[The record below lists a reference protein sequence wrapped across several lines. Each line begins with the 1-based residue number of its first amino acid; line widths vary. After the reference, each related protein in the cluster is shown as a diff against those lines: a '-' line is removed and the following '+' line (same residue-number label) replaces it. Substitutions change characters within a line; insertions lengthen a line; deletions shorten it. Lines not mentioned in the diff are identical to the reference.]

1 MKYHN
6 TLWDQSTSARF
17 LYLSRPRMDLNQD
30 HYLVVTTD
38 KENQLNYYTAFAGM
52 YYLYSFNVT
61 AQEDFKMDLDE
72 FHKLIRS
79 YDKVVILEEHW
90 TFDAMMEQLSG
101 RNYGPGIYE
110 VERILQEANTFN
122 LAANR

>member
-17 LYLSRPRMDLNQD
+17 LYLSRPRIDINQD

-38 KENQLNYYTAFAGM
+38 KENQLNYYISFTDM

-61 AQEDFKMDLDE
+61 AQENFRMDLDE
-72 FHKLIRS
+72 FYKLIRF
-79 YDKVVILEEHW
+79 YDKVVILEEPW
-90 TFDAMMEQLSG
+90 TLDAMLEQLSG
-101 RNYGPGIYE
+101 
-110 VERILQEANTFN
+110 
-122 LAANR
+122 